1 MCVVG
6 KDHYKKANVWEIS
19 LFAVRHRRRN
29 IKRENYMY
37 TVMLLSALA
46 DLDAAFRAMPITRY
60 YDFAMPVTRPAW
72 DRRRT
77 VSRLRRCNRLGPAA
91 CRVLM
96 CIRCRPSGAV
106 PFKFWSLMPP
116 FVWGRPATILNN
128 VIYSTT
134 STPLSRSSLAA

>member
-1 MCVVG
+1 MAG
-6 KDHYKKANVWEIS
+6 KDRFKKANAWEIS
-19 LFAVRHRRRN
+19 LFAARHRRRN

-46 DLDAAFRAMPITRY
+46 DLDAAFRVMPTTRY
-60 YDFAMPVTRPAW
+60 YDSTTPVNCPAS

-77 VSRLRRCNRLGPAA
+77 VSRLCHCNQLGPIA
-91 CRVLM
+91 CGALM
-96 CIRCRPSGAV
+96 GIRWCPSGAA

-128 VIYSTT
+128 VIYSTA
-134 STPLSRSSLAA
+134 STPSLRFGLTA